1 MTLQEVYSIQNK
13 KEEPKQQQAQIIV
26 SMPEVAGLLKHLD
39 LLYAKLLS
47 NDKEQNTDQ
56 PLVEI
61 LGKPYIQT
69 RSWYNPGQG
78 IKQSAAVE

>member
-1 MTLQEVYSIQNK
+1 MTLQEIYQSQNNK
-13 KEEPKQQQAQIIV
+13 KNEMV
-26 SMPEVAGLLKHLD
+26 VRVPELIHLVKHLD
-39 LLYAKLLS
+39 LLYSELINRKES
-47 NDKEQNTDQ
+47 NEESTGQ

-69 RSWYNPGQG
+69 KAWFNPGQG

>member
-1 MTLQEVYSIQNK
+1 MNEKQIVVSIPELTHLIRHLDLMYLQLLK
-13 KEEPKQQQAQIIV
+13 KEEPKQVQQSQ
-26 SMPEVAGLLKHLD
+26 SEG
-39 LLYAKLLS
+39 
-47 NDKEQNTDQ
+47 Q

-69 RSWYNPGQG
+69 KSWNNPGQG

>member
-1 MTLQEVYSIQNK
+1 MTLSEIYSKQNQGNQS
-13 KEEPKQQQAQIIV
+13 EIILR
-26 SMPEVAGLLKHLD
+26 MPEVAGLIKHLD
-39 LLYAKLLS
+39 FMYSKLLS
-47 NDKEQNTDQ
+47 QESEDQ

-69 RSWYNPGQG
+69 RSWFNPGQG

>member
-1 MTLQEVYSIQNK
+1 MNENQIVVSIPELTHLIRHLDLMYLQLLK
-13 KEEPKQQQAQIIV
+13 KEEPKQV
-26 SMPEVAGLLKHLD
+26 
-39 LLYAKLLS
+39 
-47 NDKEQNTDQ
+47 EQPQSEGQ

-69 RSWYNPGQG
+69 KSWYNPGQG

>member
-1 MTLQEVYSIQNK
+1 MTLQEIYQSQNNK
-13 KEEPKQQQAQIIV
+13 KNEMV
-26 SMPEVAGLLKHLD
+26 VRVPELIHLVKHLD
-39 LLYAKLLS
+39 LLYSQFMKS
-47 NDKEQNTDQ
+47 NQEESNEGQ

-69 RSWYNPGQG
+69 RAWFNSGQG

>member
-1 MTLQEVYSIQNK
+1 MTLSEIYSKQNQGNQS
-13 KEEPKQQQAQIIV
+13 EIILR
-26 SMPEVAGLLKHLD
+26 MPEVAGLIKHLD
-39 LLYAKLLS
+39 FMYAKLLS
-47 NDKEQNTDQ
+47 QESEESEDQ

-69 RSWYNPGQG
+69 RSWFNPGQG

>member
-1 MTLQEVYSIQNK
+1 MTLEQIY
-13 KEEPKQQQAQIIV
+13 QAQNNKQKEVVV
-26 SMPEVAGLLKHLD
+26 SVPELTHLVKHLD
-39 LLYAKLLS
+39 LLYSQFIKS
-47 NDKEQNTDQ
+47 NQEESNKGQ

-69 RSWYNPGQG
+69 RAWFNSGQG

>member
-1 MTLQEVYSIQNK
+1 MTLEQIYQSQNNKQKEVV
-13 KEEPKQQQAQIIV
+13 V
-26 SMPEVAGLLKHLD
+26 SDPELTHLEKHLD
-39 LLYAKLLS
+39 LLYSQFMKS
-47 NDKEQNTDQ
+47 NQEESNEGQ

-69 RSWYNPGQG
+69 RAWFNSGQG

>member
-1 MTLQEVYSIQNK
+1 MTLQEIYQSQNNK
-13 KEEPKQQQAQIIV
+13 KNEMV
-26 SMPEVAGLLKHLD
+26 VRVPELIHLVKHLD
-39 LLYAKLLS
+39 LLYSELINRKES
-47 NDKEQNTDQ
+47 NKESTGQ

-69 RSWYNPGQG
+69 KAWFNPGQG

>member
-1 MTLQEVYSIQNK
+1 MTLSEIYSKQNQGNQS
-13 KEEPKQQQAQIIV
+13 EIILR
-26 SMPEVAGLLKHLD
+26 MPEVAGLIKHLD
-39 LLYAKLLS
+39 FMYSKLLS
-47 NDKEQNTDQ
+47 QESEESEDQ

-69 RSWYNPGQG
+69 RSWFNPGQG